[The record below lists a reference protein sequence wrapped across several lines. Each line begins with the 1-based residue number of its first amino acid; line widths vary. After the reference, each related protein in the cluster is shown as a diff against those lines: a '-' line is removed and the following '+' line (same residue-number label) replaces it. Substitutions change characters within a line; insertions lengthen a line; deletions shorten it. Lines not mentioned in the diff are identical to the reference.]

1 GFKHKKQI
9 LPAKATLYSALLPGL
24 GQMYNGDY
32 WKIPV
37 IYGGLIACG
46 YFWQY
51 NSLQYNRYK
60 LMYNHAMAKP
70 SEYDGWMT
78 PENIKW
84 YRDTFRRYRD
94 YSIIATV
101 LVYALNVIDAN
112 VFAHFQDFDIS
123 DDLTLRIEPG
133 FIPVTNFTSAGYPG
147 AGLQMRLTF

>member
-1 GFKHKKQI
+1 
-9 LPAKATLYSALLPGL
+9 LPGL
-24 GQMYNGDY
+24 GQIYNRDY
-32 WKIPV
+32 WKIPI

-51 NSLQYNRYK
+51 NGMQYQRYK
-60 LMYNHAMAKP
+60 IMYNHATANP

-84 YRDTFRRYRD
+84 YRDSFRRYRD

-133 FIPVTNFTSAGYPG
+133 IIPGAMYTYASYPG
-147 AGLQMRLTF
+147 AGIQMKLTF